1 MDPILQD
8 VPEEFETAR
17 LTVRAPRAGDGAEAH
32 AAIVESAERLRVW
45 IPWAKASMTVEEEE
59 VRARERRI
67 QFLKR
72 EELHFYMFLKGQDR
86 LVGMC
91 ALHSMDWAV
100 PRFEIGYWVRTCFEG
115 QGYVQETVEGL
126 TQLAFALGARRVEIT
141 TDPRN
146 ERSWRVAERAG
157 FSLEGVLHNY
167 ERDVDG
173 VLGDLRV
180 YVKLRSDEEAGDQKL
195 SAVSSQLSARA

>member
-1 MDPILQD
+1 MEPILRD
-8 VPEEFETAR
+8 IPEEFETRR
-17 LTVRAPRAGDGAEAH
+17 LTVRCPRAGDGAEAH

-45 IPWAKASMTVEEEE
+45 IPWAKPWMTVDEEEI
-59 VRARERRI
+59 RTRQRRI
-67 QFLKR
+67 EFLERK
-72 EELHFYMFLKGQDR
+72 ELHFYMFLKGQDR
-86 LVGMC
+86 LVGMS
-91 ALHSMDWAV
+91 ALHSIEWDV

-157 FSLEGVLHNY
+157 YSLEAVLHNY

-173 VLGDLRV
+173 ILTDLRV
-180 YVKLRSDEEAGDQKL
+180 YIKVRSDEQ
-195 SAVSSQLSARA
+195 